1 MEAAATSG
9 DLRCELKQ
17 QALAGISRVAQVV
30 DLEVLEVGALVGEL
44 LQRPLLQAVL
54 VEEVDDGELLQ
65 ALLLVDCTPKH
76 VEERVDHVGR
86 GAHEVLEFHFGGP
99 LMVSGEFIPARDV
112 VLFPHAP
119 AFVHL
124 DTVENDGAILDV
136 HGLRAVGVGLEGE
149 GQERLVLDVEEE
161 LVPLHNVVQRDLPA
175 KRIVIQFEREHIL
188 VAQFTMKFKQNVR
201 SQKRHL
207 QCRSRKNYRQEEEK

>member
-17 QALAGISRVAQVV
+17 QAFVGISREVKVV
-30 DLEVLEVGALVGEL
+30 DREVLEVGALVGEL

-54 VEEVDDGELLQ
+54 VTEVVDDELLQ
-65 ALLLVDCTPKH
+65 AQLLVDCTPKH

-112 VLFPHAP
+112 VLFPQAP

-124 DTVENDGAILDV
+124 DIIEDDGAFLDV
-136 HGLRAVGVGLEGE
+136 HWLGAVGIGLEGE

-175 KRIVIQFEREHIL
+175 KRIVVEFEREHIL

-201 SQKRHL
+201 SQKRHFAMKEQKKL
-207 QCRSRKNYRQEEEK
+207 